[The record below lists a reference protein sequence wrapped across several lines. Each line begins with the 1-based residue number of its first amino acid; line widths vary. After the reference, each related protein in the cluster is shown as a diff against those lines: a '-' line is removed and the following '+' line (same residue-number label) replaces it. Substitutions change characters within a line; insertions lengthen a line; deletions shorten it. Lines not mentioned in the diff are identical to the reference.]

1 MERRGLA
8 REKTVESPGVFA
20 QGPAR
25 FDTMRARTTLAAA
38 GLAAALASGAAAQ
51 GRPALVERDPAPT
64 FTSGVDMVTLNVSVR
79 DRRGRIV
86 RDLAPADFR
95 LIDSG
100 YGRRIENVFTSDA
113 ALSVAV
119 LVDVSGSMALDGNV
133 DRARRAVDA
142 VAGSLQRGRD
152 EMALFAFDTALR
164 EVTSFTSELERVGML
179 ELTEAPWGKTSLY
192 DAIADAA
199 TLVAR
204 RARPH
209 RALLVVTDGVDNGSR
224 RTAGEVSGAANAIA
238 VPVHVLTVARPRPRR
253 GDEAGDGG
261 AAGSLADL
269 ARWTGGSVRAAR
281 TPEDLSAAL
290 GGLLPGLRYQ
300 YVLTFRPGFRRG
312 WHPIEI
318 RTADDNLVVQT
329 RGGYVA
335 GRARL
340 KW

>member
-1 MERRGLA
+1 
-8 REKTVESPGVFA
+8 
-20 QGPAR
+20 
-25 FDTMRARTTLAAA
+25 MRARTILAAA

-51 GRPALVERDPAPT
+51 GRPAVVERDPAPT

-119 LVDVSGSMALDGNV
+119 LVDVSGSMALDRNV

-142 VAGSLQRGRD
+142 VAGALQRGRD

-164 EVTSFTSELERVGML
+164 EVTSFTSELERVGTL

-224 RTAGEVSGAANAIA
+224 RTAAEVSGAANAIA

-253 GDEAGDGG
+253 GIGRVDEAGDGG

>member
-1 MERRGLA
+1 
-8 REKTVESPGVFA
+8 
-20 QGPAR
+20 
-25 FDTMRARTTLAAA
+25 MRARTTLAAA
-38 GLAAALASGAAAQ
+38 GLAAALASHAAAQ
-51 GRPALVERDPAPT
+51 GRPAVVERDPAPT

-79 DRRGRIV
+79 DRQGRVV
-86 RDLAPADFR
+86 RDLTPADFR

-113 ALSVAV
+113 ALSIAV
-119 LVDVSGSMALDGNV
+119 LVDVSGSMALDRNI

-142 VAGSLQRGRD
+142 VATALQRGRD
-152 EMALFAFDTALR
+152 EVALFSFDTVLR
-164 EVTSFTSELERVGML
+164 EVTSFTSELQRVG
-179 ELTEAPWGKTSLY
+179 ELALGESPWGKTSLY

-253 GDEAGDGG
+253 GGIGVDEAGDGG
-261 AAGSLADL
+261 AAGTLADL
-269 ARWTGGSVRAAR
+269 ARWTGGSVRGAR
-281 TPEDLSAAL
+281 TPEELRAAL

-300 YVLTFRPGFRRG
+300 YVLSFRPGFRRG

-318 RTADDNLVVQT
+318 QTADDNLVVQT